1 MMHWLKFIDPPALT
15 ETSGKLSHSAI
26 AHTLLLTAIFSLCY
40 TLRPLYTDN
49 QTTKFLHGLAQ
60 AGRGHLQDDWLA
72 NTIDPLPVFSGLVQ
86 FTATV
91 LSEYIFYG
99 YTLICFGVYI
109 YCLVAIAAQVLS
121 IHNHPLKYWAYLALL
136 LLPHTLQ
143 FEILGE
149 PIFQFFHF
157 GLADQYALGHY
168 FQPSMLGGVLILW
181 AILQAMHGHSQ
192 RAVIAVIIAA
202 TVHPAYL
209 PSSTL
214 LVLAMML
221 MVYRDRHW
229 KRAVGLGVLGAAG
242 LLPVTL
248 YMTQTF
254 APTAPDLWARSQ
266 EVLVTIRI
274 PHHSLPDIWLR
285 PTALLQLAL
294 MGCGL
299 YLARRSPLVWL
310 MAVPMAAAA
319 GLTVL
324 QIGLGSHT
332 LAFTAPWRV
341 SAFLMPIALSLACA
355 QLVTTMFSRYQAW
368 IGPRQPQL
376 MQWCM
381 GAIALL
387 VLGGT
392 VHQAVVF
399 WADDDARPMMN
410 FVHDHRQPGQTYLI
424 PMQIDRYWHLD
435 ELWNFRLYTGVPIYV
450 NFKSHPYKDVE
461 VLEWY
466 RRVELA
472 DRFYQSPRR
481 DKCAILDTIRRQD
494 SITNVVLPN
503 GKTDLTCD
511 RMVKIHADDRFAVY
525 ELTPV

>member
-1 MMHWLKFIDPPALT
+1 MMHWLKSVTPPTVAKEQGSVT
-15 ETSGKLSHSAI
+15 QGAI
-26 AHTLLLTAIFSLCY
+26 AHALLLTVIFSLCY

-49 QTTKFLHGLAQ
+49 QTTKFLHGLAR
-60 AGRGHLQDDWLA
+60 ARRGYLQDDWLA

-86 FTATV
+86 VTAA

-109 YCLVAIAAQVLS
+109 YCLVAIAARVWP
-121 IHNHPLKYWAYLALL
+121 IHDPLKYWAYLALL

-143 FEILGE
+143 FEIFGE

-181 AILQAMHGHSQ
+181 AILQAMQGRS
-192 RAVIAVIIAA
+192 RRSVIALIIAA

-214 LVLAMML
+214 LVLAIML
-221 MVYRDRHW
+221 VVYRDRHW
-229 KRAVGLGVLGAAG
+229 KQALGLGVLGAAG
-242 LLPVTL
+242 MLPVTL

-254 APTAPDLWARSQ
+254 APTNPDLWARSQ
-266 EVLVTIRI
+266 EILVTIRI

-294 MGCGL
+294 MGYGL

-310 MAVPMAAAA
+310 MAVPMGAAA
-319 GLTVL
+319 GLTGV
-324 QIGLGSHT
+324 QILLGNNT

-341 SAFLMPIALSLACA
+341 SAFLVPIALSLACA
-355 QLVTTMFSRYQAW
+355 QIVTAVFTRYSDW
-368 IGPRQPQL
+368 IKPRQPQL
-376 MQWCM
+376 MQWCVS
-381 GAIALL
+381 AIALL
-387 VLGGT
+387 ALGGT
-392 VHQAVVF
+392 VHQAVIF
-399 WADDDARPMMN
+399 LDHDDARPMMN
-410 FVHDHRQPGQTYLI
+410 FVRDHRQPGQTYLI

-435 ELWNFRLYTGVPIYV
+435 ELWNVRLYTGVPIYI

-481 DKCAILDTIRRQD
+481 QKCAILDDIRSQD

-503 GKTDLTCD
+503 GKTDLACD
-511 RMVKIHADDRFAVY
+511 RMTKIHADDRFAVY
-525 ELTPV
+525 EFTP